1 MYLDGYDI
9 FTISKNKRLITPD
22 KDERPVGIYD
32 AVKMNYRRALEEAEK
47 RNASVSV
54 MLGQVLSD
62 GTKLIC
68 LDLDDCV
75 LESGELEPLTKDFIK
90 EFDYNEIEMS
100 TSGTGM
106 HIYILTKMP
115 LETFIIKDMEGC
127 KSFECYTNKRH
138 IVTTTFEFD
147 EVNIKIGKHDAFLKR
162 LYDKAQ
168 SIRNPKAEMVQ
179 SVKILFEGKEAKDKA
194 DEYGALLGRTPVK
207 DYQTLM
213 KCCDKD
219 VSLRDIINENPDNVD
234 QSAFDAKLIRKLMY
248 YSLDFD
254 YALQLAMQTPYYQ
267 AKDNRHKKKFNDST
281 YIERTRKF
289 INRGF

>member
-1 MYLDGYDI
+1 MYLDGYEI

-22 KDERPVGIYD
+22 KEERPVGIYD
-32 AVKMNYRRALEEAEK
+32 AVRMDYKKALDEAEK
-47 RNASVSV
+47 HDASISV
-54 MLGQVLSD
+54 MLGQILSD

-75 LESGELEPLTKDFIK
+75 LEDGSLEPLTKEFMK
-90 EFDYNEIEMS
+90 EFDWTETETS

-106 HIYILTKMP
+106 HIYILTKLP

-138 IVTTTFEFD
+138 IVTTTFDFSES
-147 EVNIKIGKHDAFLKR
+147 NIKIGKHDEFLKA
-162 LYDKAQ
+162 LYEKAQ
-168 SIRNPKAEMVQ
+168 ALRNPKTEMIQ
-179 SVKILFEGKEAKDKA
+179 NVKILFDGKEVKDAA
-194 DEYGALLGRTPVK
+194 DEYGALLKRTPVK
-207 DYQTLM
+207 DYQTLL

-219 VSLRDIINENPDNVD
+219 ISLRDIINENPDSVD

-254 YALQLAMQTPYYQ
+254 YAWQLAMQTPYYQ
-267 AKDNRHKKKFNDST
+267 AKDSRHKKKFNDST

-289 INRGF
+289 IARGL